1 MFTPVRAS
9 MADIMPMSFAMCLNV
24 ILPNLSLAYSTV
36 TFYQIARVLV
46 TPAVA
51 LINLVFYGTSI
62 PQQACYALVPICLGV
77 GAVTYYE
84 TSGGSS
90 SGVET
95 TSSVGVFFAFSGV
108 IASSLYTVW
117 ISTFQ
122 KKLGLNSMQLLLNA
136 APSSAFLLL
145 YFIPFTDTPP
155 QWTSVKLD
163 AYVLI
168 LLVSR
173 LFLCIGNIGYLPL
186 SQSGLF
192 ASLINISQFFIVA
205 GAGPVSSTVVG
216 HLKTCSIIALGWTF
230 SGRRVTDKGILGI
243 LVAIAGIIA
252 YSVIMYKHKAKQE
265 VKA

>member
-1 MFTPVRAS
+1 
-9 MADIMPMSFAMCLNV
+9 MADILPMAGAMCLNV

-62 PQQACYALVPICLGV
+62 PQQACYALIPICLGV

-84 TSGGSS
+84 TQAGGS

-95 TSSVGVFFAFSGV
+95 TTSMGVFFAFSGV

-122 KKLGLNSMQLLLNA
+122 KKLGMNSMQLLLNA

-145 YFIPFTDTPP
+145 YFIPFTDHAPE
-155 QWTSVKLD
+155 WTHVPFD
-163 AYVLI
+163 AYALI
-168 LLVSR
+168 ILVSH
-173 LFLCIGNIGYLPL
+173 LIPSLDKPNAYSHS
-186 SQSGLF
+186 SQSGMF

-216 HLKTCSIIALGWTF
+216 HLKTCSIVALGWTF

-243 LVAIAGIIA
+243 LVAIGGIVA
-252 YSVIMYKHKAKQE
+252 YSIIMYKHKTRQEAK
-265 VKA
+265 A